1 MRVLYIGTAVIGAV
15 LVTGVLVALRPPSS
29 GADVPLLETP
39 AWQGRMPEYGEQLM
53 LRRDTQTDRV
63 LLLKHS
69 NREAAYRYD
78 PRTQNLTSVTE
89 QEWGRAGGPIA
100 ECGKQFSPPPQVLRI
115 DPQSHTLMAGQRQI
129 PTAGTSALNL
139 IVSPGNRFAAVLSAS
154 GQTPR
159 SLLPFLGAGVP
170 AGQRY
175 NQIVSLPDAVVVGKA
190 LRIPVRR
197 DNDVIGTCWSADET
211 TIVYYDTLFSYL
223 SIIEAD
229 L

>member
-1 MRVLYIGTAVIGAV
+1 MRVWYSATAVIGAV
-15 LVTGVLVALRPPSS
+15 LVMGVLLAVRQPST

-39 AWQGRMPEYGEQLM
+39 GWQGRMPEYGEQLM

-69 NREAAYRYD
+69 NRQMTYRYD
-78 PRTQNLTSVTE
+78 PRTRTLTSVTE
-89 QEWGRAGGPIA
+89 QEWSSAGGPTA
-100 ECGKQFSPPPQVLRI
+100 ECGKQFPPPPQVLRI

-129 PTAGTSALNL
+129 PTAGTSALTVT
-139 IVSPGNRFAAVLSAS
+139 VSPGNHFVAVLSAS
-154 GQTPR
+154 GRWPR
-159 SLLPFLGAGVP
+159 SLMPFLGAGVP

-190 LRIPVRR
+190 LRLPVQR
-197 DNDVIGTCWSADET
+197 DNDVLGTCWSADEK
-211 TIVYYDTLFSYL
+211 TIVYYHTLFSYL
-223 SIIEAD
+223 SIIDAD